1 MAWSP
6 RPVSVTAAAIAPTD
20 PVEARP
26 SLSAALRVAA
36 GLFVA
41 HVGLH
46 IGLAG
51 RYGYNGDELYFLAC
65 GRRLAF
71 GYVDHAPL
79 VPWIARTSSELFGDS
94 LFALRLAPALAGGLA
109 LVLTVLLVRRW
120 GGRNF
125 AQLVAGLAVL
135 LAPAFLRMGSILCI
149 PVFEPLFWTGCS
161 YLVVRSIQ
169 DQRPKLWLAVGALAG
184 IGLLN
189 KHTMLLWGAGLAIGL
204 LATPARAELRRPWP
218 WLGGLIALAIFL
230 PNLIWQHHNGWA
242 TLEFIRAI
250 GNDQLDAIPR
260 VMFLVGQAL
269 YLHPLSMPIGALGV
283 WFFFSLGG
291 ARYRLFGWMY
301 VSILAMLFIAHAK
314 PYYIAPLY
322 PMVFAAGAVV
332 LERLLE
338 RGRRRWLRP
347 VVLASQ
353 VISGVALGLFS
364 LPVLP
369 LATTDRIIGE
379 LLGPALRSPA
389 DLTLEFHEEYGWPEQ
404 AATIAAVLR
413 RLPDEDQARA
423 AILTHNYA
431 EAGAIEFFG
440 PALGLPAVASGH
452 MTYFLWG
459 PPVGEVVIA
468 YGMPEA
474 DLRRLF
480 AEVSLAATIAHP
492 LASRWHTDLPV
503 YVCRRPL
510 APLAELWPALK
521 RYRHQS
527 LLP

>member
-1 MAWSP
+1 MST
-6 RPVSVTAAAIAPTD
+6 TAAGPDRACD
-20 PVEARP
+20 PAEARP

-36 GLFVA
+36 GLFLA

-46 IGLAG
+46 LGLAG

-94 LFALRLAPALAGGLA
+94 LYALRLAPALAGGLA

-120 GGRNF
+120 GGRSF

-161 YLVVRSIQ
+161 YLVVRCIQ
-169 DQRPKLWLAVGALAG
+169 DQRSKLWLAVGALAG

-189 KHTMLLWGAGLAIGL
+189 KHTMLFWGAGLAVGL

-250 GNDQLDAIPR
+250 GEDQLDAIPR
-260 VMFLVGQAL
+260 AMFLVGQAL
-269 YLHPLSMPIGALGV
+269 YLHPLSMPIAALGV
-283 WFFFSLGG
+283 WFFFSRVGT
-291 ARYRLFGWMY
+291 RYRLFGWMY

-314 PYYIAPLY
+314 PYYIAPVY
-322 PMVFAAGAVV
+322 PIVFAAGAVV

-347 VVLASQ
+347 VVLGSQ
-353 VISGVALGLFS
+353 LIGGAALGIFS

-379 LLGPALRSPA
+379 ILGPALRSPA

-413 RLPDEDQARA
+413 TLPEKDQARA

-459 PPVGEVVIA
+459 PPVGEQPLQV
-468 YGMPEA
+468 G
-474 DLRRLF
+474 LG
-480 AEVSLAATIAHP
+480 HP
-492 LASRWHTDLPV
+492 LASRWQDRKSTRLNSSHRLTSRMPSS
-503 YVCRRPL
+503 
-510 APLAELWPALK
+510 A
-521 RYRHQS
+521 
-527 LLP
+527 

>member
-1 MAWSP
+1 MST
-6 RPVSVTAAAIAPTD
+6 TAAGPDRACD
-20 PVEARP
+20 PAEARP

-36 GLFVA
+36 GLFLA

-46 IGLAG
+46 LGLAG

-65 GRRLAF
+65 GRRLAL

-94 LFALRLAPALAGGLA
+94 LYALRLAPALAGGLA

-120 GGRNF
+120 GGRSF

-161 YLVVRSIQ
+161 YLVVRCIQ

-189 KHTMLLWGAGLAIGL
+189 KHTMLFWGAGLAVGL

-250 GNDQLDAIPR
+250 GEDQLDAIPR

-269 YLHPLSMPIGALGV
+269 YLHPLSMPIAAFGV
-283 WFFFSLGG
+283 WFFFSRAG

-314 PYYIAPLY
+314 PYYIAPVY
-322 PMVFAAGAVV
+322 PIVFAAGAVV
-332 LERLLE
+332 LERLRV

-347 VVLASQ
+347 GVLGSQLIGGAARGVFSPWRRRTAS
-353 VISGVALGLFS
+353 SADS
-364 LPVLP
+364 SAPRSAAP
-369 LATTDRIIGE
+369 PTSPSSSTRSTA
-379 LLGPALRSPA
+379 GPSKRPRSPPSCG
-389 DLTLEFHEEYGWPEQ
+389 HC
-404 AATIAAVLR
+404 LR
-413 RLPDEDQARA
+413 RTRHAPQSSPTTTPRPVRSSSSGPRSASPPWRA
-423 AILTHNYA
+423 GT
-431 EAGAIEFFG
+431 
-440 PALGLPAVASGH
+440 
-452 MTYFLWG
+452 
-459 PPVGEVVIA
+459 
-468 YGMPEA
+468 
-474 DLRRLF
+474 
-480 AEVSLAATIAHP
+480 
-492 LASRWHTDLPV
+492 
-503 YVCRRPL
+503 
-510 APLAELWPALK
+510 
-521 RYRHQS
+521 
-527 LLP
+527 